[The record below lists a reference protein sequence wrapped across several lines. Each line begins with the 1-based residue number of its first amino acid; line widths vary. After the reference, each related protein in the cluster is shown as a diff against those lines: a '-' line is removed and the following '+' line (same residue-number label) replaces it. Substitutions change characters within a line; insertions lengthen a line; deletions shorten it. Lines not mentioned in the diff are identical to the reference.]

1 MLIKHNM
8 MELQCMYTCVYIYTP
23 GFELQFHRSKWRPRK
38 LDPRHADGC
47 AQQRGCRGAKLAFT
61 AHAQNISIQTGG
73 NLLNFLLH
81 MLLSVSPSLGST
93 FFVSRHRNKE
103 AAQEAAWKL
112 SLVAQHVA
120 LYEENA
126 EEVRNSD
133 NTDS

>member
-1 MLIKHNM
+1 
-8 MELQCMYTCVYIYTP
+8 MYTCVYIYIHQALNFSSTVQS
-23 GFELQFHRSKWRPRK
+23 GGSK

-93 FFVSRHRNKE
+93 FFVSRHRTR
-103 AAQEAAWKL
+103 KL
-112 SLVAQHVA
+112 PKKRHG
-120 LYEENA
+120 
-126 EEVRNSD
+126 
-133 NTDS
+133 T